1 MNSPAHDIALYL
13 QSVGLGDFGSNLF
26 VGSEP
31 ATPDEVTTIYDYPG
45 DTDDTDE
52 LDEQPRFQVRTRGS
66 YEAAYRQQSAI
77 KEALTLPTTG
87 ITAAT
92 SVFSLIVSINS
103 IASLGRDGNQRYL
116 MVASYRARRTNKE
129 T

>member
-13 QSVGLGDFGSNLF
+13 QSTGLGDLGTTLF
-26 VGSEP
+26 VGNEP

-45 DTDDTDE
+45 DGDDTDE

-66 YEAAYRQQSAI
+66 YETAYHQQLEI
-77 KEALTLPTTG
+77 KDALTRPTTG
-87 ITAAT
+87 IVAPT

-103 IASLGRDGNQRYL
+103 IASLGRDGNQRYI